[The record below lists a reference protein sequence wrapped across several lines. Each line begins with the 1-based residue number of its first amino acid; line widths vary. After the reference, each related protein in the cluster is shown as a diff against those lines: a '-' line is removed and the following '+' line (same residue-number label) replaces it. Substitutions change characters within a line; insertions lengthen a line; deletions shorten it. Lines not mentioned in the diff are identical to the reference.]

1 MSYEAKL
8 TSSNPSSTE
17 LVVTLDSY
25 LLFLTFIFLV
35 CKMRLRVISW
45 VVSKLNEL
53 SFVQLW
59 KQPYINVCQ

>member
-35 CKMRLRVISW
+35 CKMRMRVISW

>member
-1 MSYEAKL
+1 MSYEAQL
-8 TSSNPSSTE
+8 TSSNLSSTE

-35 CKMRLRVISW
+35 CKMIMRVISW